1 VITLTLRQRRV
12 LTMAASGRT
21 NLQIARDLGVT
32 TGSVQRYLT
41 ETYRELGAQDRA
53 NAVAVAIHLGIISLA
68 DIARIADAAAARAAA
83 AVLEAAGAA
92 VSASQPAGAVRDV
105 RGGDRA
111 AGGRTGPREGA
122 AA

>member
-83 AVLEAAGAA
+83 AVLEAAGGP
-92 VSASQPAGAVRDV
+92 QGRQEPARDVRDV
-105 RGGDRA
+105 RGAQRA
-111 AGGRTGPREGA
+111 TDGRTA
-122 AA
+122 A

>member
-68 DIARIADAAAARAAA
+68 DIARIADAAAA
-83 AVLEAAGAA
+83 
-92 VSASQPAGAVRDV
+92 QPAGAVRDV

-111 AGGRTGPREGA
+111 ARRRSAPTAPSETGPRRALDARLGA
-122 AA
+122 